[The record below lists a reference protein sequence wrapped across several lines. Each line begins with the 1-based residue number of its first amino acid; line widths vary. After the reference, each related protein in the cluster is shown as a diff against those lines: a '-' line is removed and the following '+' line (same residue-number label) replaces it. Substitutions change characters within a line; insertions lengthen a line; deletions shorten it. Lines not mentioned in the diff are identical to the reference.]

1 MQSNRKHKS
10 LSTLATH
17 ALVAALLV
25 FAMPAN
31 ANDPLASYLAA
42 IGQKLDVRAVEA
54 LNKIEGAD
62 RQLLAARSY
71 LRNADTLVDNW
82 SWTEQQIESYQ
93 GSAAQQALDAG
104 IESVRLEFESRN
116 PGFTLFVNSQVRS
129 LDEQI
134 EKWNSSRS
142 VADAG
147 AELLSATTKFI
158 VSGAVPSASTPA
170 GGDSF
175 ANFLLNYVPMHE
187 ATIAAPGLSLHGQM
201 RAVDFLVERDGAVVA
216 GPDTATIEGV
226 WLNGGWRDKLSVAV
240 VASGA
245 TFTGPL
251 EKPDEPW
258 HYTYHGAFEL
268 PARQ

>member
-1 MQSNRKHKS
+1 MQSNRKIKPAA
-10 LSTLATH
+10 TLATH
-17 ALVAALLV
+17 ALLAVLFA
-25 FAMPAN
+25 FAMPAG
-31 ANDPLASYLAA
+31 ATDPLASYLAA
-42 IGQKLDVRAVEA
+42 IDQQLDIRAVEA

-71 LRNADTLVDNW
+71 LRNVDRLADNW

-93 GSAAQQALDAG
+93 GSPAQQALDAG
-104 IESVRLEFESRN
+104 IEGVRREFESRN

-129 LDEQI
+129 LDAQI

-147 AELLSATTKFI
+147 AELLLATTTFLA
-158 VSGAVPSASTPA
+158 SGAVPSASTSA
-170 GGDSF
+170 GGDRF
-175 ANFLLNYVPMHE
+175 TRFMLEYVPTRE

-201 RAVDFLVERDGAVVA
+201 RAVDFLVKRGGTVVA

-226 WLNGGWRDKLSVAV
+226 WLKGGWRDKLAAAV

-245 TFTGPL
+245 TFTGPM
-251 EKPDEPW
+251 EQPDEPW
-258 HYTYHGAFEL
+258 HYTYHGSFEL
-268 PARQ
+268 PER